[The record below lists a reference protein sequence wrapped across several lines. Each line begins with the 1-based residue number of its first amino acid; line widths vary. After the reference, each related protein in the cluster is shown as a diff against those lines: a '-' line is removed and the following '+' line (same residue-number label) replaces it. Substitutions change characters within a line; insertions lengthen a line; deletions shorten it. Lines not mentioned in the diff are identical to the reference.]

1 MSRPFWQP
9 PEGIDWSRPASH
21 IGAECGVSTPTV
33 TAYLRRAGLP
43 VRAKGTPKGTRW
55 SRAGRLEPATLDWTR
70 QDVALAQAH
79 GVCRERIRQLRK
91 AAGLP
96 ASGSAEWLAAGG
108 VVTHFSKKFRLVV
121 DGASK
126 PENFGSTK

>member
-1 MSRPFWQP
+1 MSRLLWQP

-21 IGAECGVSTPTV
+21 IGAECGVAIQTV
-33 TAYLRRAGLP
+33 TRYMRRAGMP

-55 SRAGRLEPATLDWTR
+55 IRPGRLDPATLDWTR

-79 GVCRERIRQLRK
+79 GVTRERIRQLRK

-108 VVTHFSKKFRLVV
+108 VVTHAAKKLRLAL
-121 DGASK
+121 DRTPGPA
-126 PENFGSTK
+126 